1 MKIELK
7 IVNFLAIEGKEFTI
21 SEIARKLDEYYS
33 FVHRII
39 GRLVKEGVV
48 KKRKAGMAYLCS
60 LNFSEKALTML
71 KLAELEKKDE
81 LYTKNK
87 QLKLILED
95 FLKPL
100 ENKLITAVLFGS
112 YSKDVQ
118 TKESDIDILLITKDK
133 AGIDKA
139 VKEIYAKYGKE
150 ISAVSMTEAE
160 FAKQEEKPVIKEIV
174 KYHHVILGVDK
185 FVNMLFG

>member
-7 IVNFLAIEGKEFTI
+7 IVNFLAVEGKDFTI

-48 KKRKAGMAYLCS
+48 KKRKAGRAYLCS
-60 LNFSEKALTML
+60 FNFSEKALIML

-100 ENKLITAVLFGS
+100 ESKLITAVLFGS
-112 YSKDVQ
+112 YSKCVE
-118 TKESDIDILLITKDK
+118 TKESDIDILLITRNR

-139 VKEIYAKYGKE
+139 VKEITLNMARKYQQL
-150 ISAVSMTEAE
+150 S
-160 FAKQEEKPVIKEIV
+160 
-174 KYHHVILGVDK
+174 
-185 FVNMLFG
+185 